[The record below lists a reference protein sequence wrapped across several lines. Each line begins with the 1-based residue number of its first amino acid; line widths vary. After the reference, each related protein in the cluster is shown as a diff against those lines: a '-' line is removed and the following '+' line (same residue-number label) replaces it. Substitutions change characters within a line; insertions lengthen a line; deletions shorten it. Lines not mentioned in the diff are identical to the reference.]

1 LTYVLLAGIEAVTA
15 SLTLTLLMTGVAAN
29 NINSSLAA
37 NDFAVFANSLDTRSN
52 FHLYTGLN
60 KQFASKLV

>member
-1 LTYVLLAGIEAVTA
+1 LTYVLLAAIEAVPA

-60 KQFASKLV
+60 KQVASKLV